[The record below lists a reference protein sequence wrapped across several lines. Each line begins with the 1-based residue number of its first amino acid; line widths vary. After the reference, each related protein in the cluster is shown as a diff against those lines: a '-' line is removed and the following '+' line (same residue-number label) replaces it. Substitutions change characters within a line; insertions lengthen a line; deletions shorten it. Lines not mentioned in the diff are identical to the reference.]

1 MKRRQ
6 PRSTRTDTLFPYT
19 TLFRSGSMGSTS
31 PDLRVNQDRKLTLH
45 LDHQTQA
52 LQGVNAPTYSSD
64 HSVGAGQ
71 ANCATAT
78 CVSSAAGSTQTG
90 RTALSFWSRRLK
102 PGPNPSGD
110 WNGARMGKRVS
121 VRVE

>member
-1 MKRRQ
+1 
-6 PRSTRTDTLFPYT
+6 
-19 TLFRSGSMGSTS
+19 MGSTS

-52 LQGVNAPTYSSD
+52 LQGVNALTYSSD

-102 PGPNPSGD
+102 PGSNRSGGNPLPHEESCSARASLPTCRALHGYGLGGAGLSRFLGD
-110 WNGARMGKRVS
+110 G
-121 VRVE
+121 E

>member
-1 MKRRQ
+1 MCI
-6 PRSTRTDTLFPYT
+6 
-19 TLFRSGSMGSTS
+19 TS

-52 LQGVNAPTYSSD
+52 LQGVNALTYSSD

-71 ANCATAT
+71 AHCATAT

-102 PGPNPSGD
+102 PGSNR
-110 WNGARMGKRVS
+110 NGGNRSEERRGGKECVS
-121 VRVE
+121 TCTSREVQDNLNKKTNKI